1 MPASSYKTL
10 LILAAT
16 LLAACT
22 SLTDQAKG
30 FAREHGMRSDAIAGE
45 PFTHQTF
52 YKTGKAVDRL
62 HIYIEGDGRPWL
74 RGHLIADDP
83 TPKTPLALEL
93 MARSPYTSLYLG
105 RPCYFGYAKQPPC
118 EPRYWTSARYSE
130 AVVNSLAVAIQ
141 QIREP
146 NQKLLLIG
154 YSGGGTLATLLAQRL
169 TGDIKVVTIAANL
182 DTLEWSE
189 LHGYWPLSESL
200 NPMVQATP
208 PQLVHT
214 HLAGGHDS
222 VVPLAII
229 RRFSKQHGGTLRE
242 FEDYDHVCC
251 WRENWPDILNNVL

>member
-10 LILAAT
+10 LILAAA

-52 YKTGKAVDRL
+52 YKTGKTVDRL

-118 EPRYWTSARYSE
+118 EPRYWTSARDSE
-130 AVVNSLAVAIQ
+130 AVVNSLAIAIQ

-154 YSGGGTLATLLAQRL
+154 YSGGGTLAM
-169 TGDIKVVTIAANL
+169 TIRRSDGRVNFGGGTSFSNTVRVDGSSITSPRERPEQVEPSSGAIRK
-182 DTLEWSE
+182 S
-189 LHGYWPLSESL
+189 GP
-200 NPMVQATP
+200 ATA
-208 PQLVHT
+208 
-214 HLAGGHDS
+214 LAGRQSASASLDGNPEPPSRQPADRQNLQRAPTS
-222 VVPLAII
+222 RAA
-229 RRFSKQHGGTLRE
+229 RSS
-242 FEDYDHVCC
+242 
-251 WRENWPDILNNVL
+251 